1 VVLERVVCNYQHF
14 GVLGIVGRS
23 VVDMVEFVDMV
34 RLDMLMLVNQ
44 TLKVVLVRQHMME
57 SSLRRVV

>member
-1 VVLERVVCNYQHF
+1 VVLERAVCIDQHF

-23 VVDMVEFVDMV
+23 VVDMVVFVDMV
-34 RLDMLMLVNQ
+34 RLDMLMLVKQ